1 MEEQKQPN
9 RPEHEKL
16 EEKVENSVE
25 LSPLPIEPD
34 ILSKIEAFEREER
47 YFEAAILS
55 KEQGYTDRALENY
68 KKAAE
73 KHHQIVYSMKDVF
86 GKKIS
91 FPKKHKIKI
100 RDWKAI
106 IKLCSVDIDCNK
118 KQFIPN
124 LKIKIKGPGIK
135 ASYGGFSYL
144 FMHYINPFT
153 FLEGNLA
160 IKSLKEDISEK
171 YKREINREFLE
182 QLVNEAIIPYEP
194 KNY

>member
-1 MEEQKQPN
+1 LRIKVKVKKHAKSIK
-9 RPEHEKL
+9 RAL
-16 EEKVENSVE
+16 LEKV
-25 LSPLPIEPD
+25 
-34 ILSKIEAFEREER
+34 
-47 YFEAAILS
+47 
-55 KEQGYTDRALENY
+55 
-68 KKAAE
+68 
-73 KHHQIVYSMKDVF
+73 
-86 GKKIS
+86 KKI
-91 FPKKHKIKI
+91 
-100 RDWKAI
+100 AI
-106 IKLCSVDIDCNK
+106 ITITHNKQNDNFLNLLFSDIDL
-118 KQFIPN
+118 IAN